1 MIWFVMKIF
10 LLALLALQHMIQYVW
25 TWKNKNTCVYAY
37 CVYRKYKIYRDIYI
51 YFFIKGYAHAINP
64 DLILP

>member
-25 TWKNKNTCVYAY
+25 TWKNKNNMLT
-37 CVYRKYKIYRDIYI
+37 
-51 YFFIKGYAHAINP
+51 
-64 DLILP
+64 LILM